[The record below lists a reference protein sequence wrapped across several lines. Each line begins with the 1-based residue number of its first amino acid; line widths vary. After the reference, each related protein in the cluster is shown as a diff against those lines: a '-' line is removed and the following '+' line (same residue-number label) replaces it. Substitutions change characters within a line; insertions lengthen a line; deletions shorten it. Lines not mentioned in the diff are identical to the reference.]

1 MSSNQSRAKNTVKQ
15 ITRKNNS
22 ISKRTAKMMEN
33 LENGCFDKFYS
44 QALEN
49 EKESLQ
55 LALLCRELPTCTGH
69 PAAYT
74 DTEEIALQEFP
85 VEMGFSDDGWFV
97 LRMPRLL
104 PVKEKS
110 KVRISF
116 FRAVLYPALSRYFAT
131 SPSVRYDPC
140 AIIYR
145 HVYDRKIP
153 ETQYRD
159 HDNIEVNFV
168 TDTLA
173 MFVMTDDAAMRCTH
187 LYCSAAGKANR
198 TEVYVIPIDDLS
210 DFVKQLDYIP
220 EEGLKLHDLPPKS
233 T

>member
-1 MSSNQSRAKNTVKQ
+1 MSRNHSRSRDVVKQ
-15 ITRKNNS
+15 ITRKNSS

-33 LENGCFDKFYS
+33 LEKGCIDTFYG

-55 LALLCRELPTCTGH
+55 LALLCRELPMCTGN
-69 PAAYT
+69 PAAYK
-74 DTEEIALQEFP
+74 DTEEAILEEMP
-85 VEMGFSDDGWFV
+85 VELGFTDDGWFV

-116 FRAVLYPALSRYFAT
+116 FRSILYPALSQYFAT

-159 HDNIEVNFV
+159 HDNIEVNV
-168 TDTLA
+168 ITDTLA

-198 TEVYVIPIDDLS
+198 TEVYVIPINDLS
-210 DFVKQLDYIP
+210 EFVKQLEYIP
-220 EEGLKLHDLPPKS
+220 EEGVKLHDLPPKS